1 MLGLSIVSTKY
12 WKYLVYLFYSK
23 KCMLFGC
30 DTSVGVPR
38 LFIFE
43 GDWRLLHNRK
53 STVNQCFKTSSIYR
67 LLPPKFQKVPS
78 PSSLWPIP
86 LNVRNIKWPASPAA
100 IANCKYRAN
109 TPRIM
114 LIKKFKA
121 SLTSVKSRMSSRYSP
136 KANFSRTTQASK
148 IGNACWTNL
157 LMLATRRKKNW
168 GRRTKVKIR

>member
-1 MLGLSIVSTKY
+1 M
-12 WKYLVYLFYSK
+12 YLFYSIR
-23 KCMLFGC
+23 CMLFDY
-30 DTSVGVPR
+30 DTSVGVPAV
-38 LFIFE
+38 FIFE

-86 LNVRNIKWPASPAA
+86 SSVRNIKWLASPAA
-100 IANCKYRAN
+100 IANCNYRAN

-114 LIKKFKA
+114 LIKKFKV
-121 SLTSVKSRMSSRYSP
+121 SLTSVNSRMSSRYCP
-136 KANFSRTTQASK
+136 KANFSRTTRPLK

-157 LMLATRRKKNW
+157 LMLPTKRKK
-168 GRRTKVKIR
+168 K